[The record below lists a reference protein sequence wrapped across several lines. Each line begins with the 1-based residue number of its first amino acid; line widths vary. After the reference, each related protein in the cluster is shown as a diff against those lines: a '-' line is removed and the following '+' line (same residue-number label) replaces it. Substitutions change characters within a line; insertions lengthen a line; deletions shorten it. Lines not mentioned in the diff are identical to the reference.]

1 MAKFRIKRSDTASAK
16 NTMGAIGNM
25 NKEQLTEAIRN
36 IARKLYEEK
45 GCQPGHDLDNW
56 LEAERLVKSGRV

>member
-1 MAKFRIKRSDTASAK
+1 MAKFRIKGSTDAGAK
-16 NTMGAIGNM
+16 NTMGAMGNM
-25 NKEQLTEAIRN
+25 SKDQLTEAIRN
-36 IARKLYEEK
+36 VARKLYEQK